1 MGAAPAVPGQIQTG
15 CEATFLYREVVKH
28 RDRLPGEVVDAPR
41 LSVFGDC
48 PPLRTLLISPAVVR

>member
-41 LSVFGDC
+41 LSVG
-48 PPLRTLLISPAVVR
+48 V